1 MDDDDDSDGRASQ
14 AKKGN
19 TKNMHTCQGIQPKR
33 WGICRGTKKKKGKE
47 TQRIGGKK
55 GCSRQ
60 ANYTNPGI

>member
-1 MDDDDDSDGRASQ
+1 LTRNKDDDSDGRASQ

-19 TKNMHTCQGIQPKR
+19 TKHAYVPGHPAKEMGNMQGN
-33 WGICRGTKKKKGKE
+33 KKKGKE

-60 ANYTNPGI
+60 ANNTNPGI